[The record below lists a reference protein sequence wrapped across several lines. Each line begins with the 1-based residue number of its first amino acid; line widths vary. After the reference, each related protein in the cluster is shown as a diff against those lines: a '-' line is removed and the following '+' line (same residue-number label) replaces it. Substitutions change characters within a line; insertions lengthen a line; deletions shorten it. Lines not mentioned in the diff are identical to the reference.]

1 MRLWDA
7 YVNLREFN
15 TSFSFFFFSCSFHRV
30 NTHAEV
36 VCACRGDLSDEVWWG
51 NDIFNMKDWLEDNR
65 SSLKSKATV
74 NFSTL
79 TASES
84 QTIKWGS
91 HAQMSHAE
99 EIKGVC
105 SL

>member
-7 YVNLREFN
+7 YVNLMEFH
-15 TSFSFFFFSCSFHRV
+15 TSFSFFLFPARSIES
-30 NTHAEV
+30 THMQKLS
-36 VCACRGDLSDEVWWG
+36 ACRGDLSDEVWWG

>member
-1 MRLWDA
+1 M
-7 YVNLREFN
+7 
-15 TSFSFFFFSCSFHRV
+15 
-30 NTHAEV
+30 
-36 VCACRGDLSDEVWWG
+36 
-51 NDIFNMKDWLEDNR
+51 

-91 HAQMSHAE
+91 HAQMSHTE
-99 EIKGVC
+99 EIKGDC